1 MVICSVSLF
10 NINIYLPDKEKR
22 ANLQRNCN
30 ELIAVNNKKS
40 NSMLRIRH
48 RRILKG
54 YALFY
59 ADHSWPTV
67 KF

>member
-30 ELIAVNNKKS
+30 KLIAVNNKKV
-40 NSMLRIRH
+40 IPCY
-48 RRILKG
+48 G
-54 YALFY
+54 
-59 ADHSWPTV
+59 
-67 KF
+67 